1 VTTARVVVGM
11 TGSEGLEYGVRLLE
25 VLQAMPVESH
35 LVIDRVASA
44 ALGADKAAVR
54 ELADQVYAEGNQAAR
69 ISSGS
74 FLTRGMVVVPCS
86 TGSLGAIVT
95 GLATNLVYRA
105 ADVTLKDARPLVL
118 GLSSR
123 SLSSID
129 LENMSRASNVPG
141 LAVLQLDERVDEAVA
156 SLLDQ
161 LGLFN
166 EAWPA

>member
-1 VTTARVVVGM
+1 MTTARLVVGM

-25 VLQAMPVESH
+25 VLRALPVESH
-35 LVIDRVASA
+35 LVIDRAASA
-44 ALGADKAAVR
+44 SLGADRAAVR
-54 ELADQVYAEGNQAAR
+54 DLADQVYAEGNQAAR

-118 GLSSR
+118 GLPSR

-141 LAVLQLDERVDEAVA
+141 LTVLQLDERLDEAVA

-161 LGLFN
+161 LGLFT
-166 EAWPA
+166 EA